1 MEDLDISIQLG
12 HPTSEICLV
21 IRRTVKSFLVMHTNG
36 LHRVKVNF
44 CGCQLTGTG
53 YSYLDQVLD
62 FGWWPG
68 TTLEPECAVTDDL
81 LRLYHSLMPSGVT
94 TYQMC
99 KTLVDLTDPHRQ
111 KHFPVRA
118 PKRSPL

>member
-12 HPTSEICLV
+12 HLMSEICPV
-21 IRRTVKSFLVMHTNG
+21 IRRTVKSFLVMHTNR

-44 CGCQLTGTG
+44 CRCQLTGIG
-53 YSYLDQVLD
+53 YFYLDQVLD
-62 FGWWPG
+62 FGWWPS
-68 TTLEPECAVTDDL
+68 TTLKPECAVTDDL
-81 LRLYHSLMPSGVT
+81 LQLYYSLMPSGVM

-111 KHFPVRA
+111 KRFPVRA
-118 PKRSPL
+118 